1 MVLSQCAICSSKKS
15 RFIKDQEE
23 KVLLSN
29 LGIKTQLTKVPMLGD
44 ILFQMRMLNC
54 LNEWNSQ

>member
-44 ILFQMRMLNC
+44 ILFQMQMLNC
-54 LNEWNSQ
+54 LNE